1 MPSKRAVGV
10 ICEDLLRIL
19 FPGFHDDDAIRK
31 HTVFDLTEERL
42 TSVVRKLEDQVRKSV
57 RIGDPHRP
65 TGRTKPILLKF
76 CKDLPEVRHLLHTDI
91 QTAYEGDPAAL
102 SREEII
108 LSYPCIEAIAI
119 QRLAHR
125 LYQSEV
131 PIIPRM
137 MTEWAH
143 SRTGIDIHPGAK
155 IGSHFFS
162 STTAPASSSAKPAPL
177 ATT

>member
-1 MPSKRAVGV
+1 MV
-10 ICEDLLRIL
+10 E
-19 FPGFHDDDAIRK
+19 
-31 HTVFDLTEERL
+31 LTDERL
-42 TSVVRKLEDQVRKSV
+42 TGVVRRLEDQVRKSV
-57 RIGDPHRP
+57 RIGAPHRP

-76 CKDLPEVRHLLHTDI
+76 CQDLPEVRSLLHTDI
-91 QTAYEGDPAAL
+91 QTAYEGDPAAP

-131 PIIPRM
+131 PVIPRM

-143 SRTGIDIHPGAK
+143 GRTGIDIHPARA
-155 IGSHFFS
+155 SAPTSS
-162 STTAPASSSAKPAPL
+162 STTAPASSLGKPAGS